1 MRLEKIEIEHEWLGI
16 QKYSESLNT
25 QKKYHQKRVDDHIND
40 SVIFLEHYPV
50 ITIGRTGS
58 DKDVLSELELLK
70 KSKIEIVNTNRGGE
84 TTFHGPGQLI
94 GYLFIKIKDL
104 NLTPISYVRLLEKV
118 LVLSYLEYGLQ
129 TMTLKG
135 KTGVWVPG
143 DKKNKK
149 IAAIGVR
156 ISNGVTMHG
165 FSANISNDL
174 SDFKHIIPCGM
185 PKLESTSLKK
195 ELSLD
200 VELKDFSIKFMK
212 NLCEEIGQ
220 KNNSIILG
228 VNS

>member
-1 MRLEKIEIEHEWLGI
+1 MRLKNQIEYEWLGV
-16 QKYSESLNT
+16 QKYSQSLNIQET
-25 QKKYHQKRVDDHIND
+25 YHKKRVTGHIND

-58 DKDVLSELELLK
+58 NKDILSDSKLLEQ
-70 KSKIEIVNTNRGGE
+70 SKIEVINTNRGGE

-94 GYLFIKIKDL
+94 GYFFIKIKDL
-104 NLTPISYVRLLEKV
+104 NLTPISYVRLLEKM
-118 LVLSYLEYGLQ
+118 LVLSYLDYGLK
-129 TMTLKG
+129 TITLKG

-143 DKKNKK
+143 DKKSKK

-174 SDFKHIIPCGM
+174 SDFNHIIPCGM
-185 PKLESTSLKK
+185 PELESTSLKK
-195 ELSLD
+195 ELSLN
-200 VELKDFSIKFMK
+200 VELKDFSMKFMK
-212 NLCEEIGQ
+212 NLSKEIAY
-220 KNNSIILG
+220 KDNIIGLG